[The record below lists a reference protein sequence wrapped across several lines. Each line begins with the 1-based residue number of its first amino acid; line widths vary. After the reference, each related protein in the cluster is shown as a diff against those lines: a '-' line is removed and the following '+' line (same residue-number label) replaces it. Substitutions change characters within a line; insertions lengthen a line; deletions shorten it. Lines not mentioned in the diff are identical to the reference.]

1 MVEEV
6 VERVR
11 LPKENETFGLVESKL
26 GGNKLRVICQD
37 GRTRICRIPGRLKR
51 KLWVNVGDIVLV
63 EPWEIQGD
71 ERGDV
76 IWKYSNAQVLWLR
89 KRKYLKL

>member
-6 VERVR
+6 IERVR
-11 LPKENETFGLVESKL
+11 IPKGKETFGLIETKL
-26 GGNKLRVICQD
+26 GGNKVRVICQD
-37 GRTRICRIPGRLKR
+37 GKTRICRIPGRLKR
-51 KLWVNVGDIVLV
+51 RLWVNPGDIVIV

-76 IWKYSNAQVLWLR
+76 IWKYSNAQVDWLR
-89 KRKYLKL
+89 KKGYLKL